1 MDWRDALAEL
11 ETPIFERKIM
21 ANQTLT
27 GAKTESIASRLERA
41 GKSLSE
47 VESLA
52 SEIHYE
58 LIGAHLPPE
67 VRPGPEEVGTLSRI
81 SDIADR
87 LESVRRGLADIKGF
101 IAE

>member
-1 MDWRDALAEL
+1 MGDAVWQATAARIRQE
-11 ETPIFERKIM
+11 IAM

-27 GAKTESIASRLERA
+27 GAKTESIASRLDRA
-41 GKSLSE
+41 VKSLSE
-47 VESLA
+47 VEALA

-58 LIGAHLPPE
+58 LIGVHLPPE
-67 VRPGPEEVGTLSRI
+67 VRPSPEEVGTLSRI

-87 LESVRRGLADIKGF
+87 LEEVRRWLTAIKGF